1 VSSLDSNEDPYPERY
16 RVPAAT
22 AHVVNEARNN
32 GGRVVAVGTT
42 VVRALETAASAD
54 GSVHASEGWTD
65 LIVTPERTLAV
76 VDAMLT
82 GFHAPKAT
90 HLYMLEALAGHD
102 HLSRAYREAVE
113 NRYTWHEFGDVHL
126 ILP

>member
-1 VSSLDSNEDPYPERY
+1 MEWMRLPTHPHVPCGVRREILALGTRDLWAAHLMLYTPVSGAAEDAASNP
-16 RVPAAT
+16 
-22 AHVVNEARNN
+22 
-32 GGRVVAVGTT
+32 AVG
-42 VVRALETAASAD
+42 LEEAPSI
-54 GSVHASEGWTD
+54 VTD
-65 LIVTPERTLAV
+65 LVVTPDRTLAV

-82 GFHAPKAT
+82 GFHAPKAS
-90 HLYMLEALAGHD
+90 HLFMLEALAGHD